1 MAQFCTGGV
10 TTTGAL
16 KFKETANLLNG
27 VFQCERTETA
37 TKDEVFGY
45 DTRTDK
51 VFGVP
56 TRPMLLSKHEDASA
70 LFLFSIRVAFDVTS
84 MKGVTVASEHK
95 RCTEA
100 PWQGC

>member
-45 DTRTDK
+45 DTRMDR
-51 VFGVP
+51 VFRVR
-56 TRPMLLSKHEDASA
+56 TRPI
-70 LFLFSIRVAFDVTS
+70 LFSWA
-84 MKGVTVASEHK
+84 
-95 RCTEA
+95 
-100 PWQGC
+100 